1 MFFTGDYTLIVLN
14 DSLNVLGDS
23 SYVCNTNSISLT
35 AGKWELL
42 ASTSPLPKGKYLII
56 ADISDKINIHYM
68 RISKNNNI
76 DAVIGNVPYGSSH
89 INVVVDI
96 EEWTTISMYVYPA
109 ESITMNAVEAKLQVM
124 RIK

>member
-1 MFFTGDYTLIVLN
+1 M
-14 DSLNVLGDS
+14 NVLGDS
-23 SYVCNTNSISLT
+23 SHVVNTNSISLT

-42 ASTSPLPKGKYLII
+42 VSTSPLPKGKYLII

-76 DAVIGNVPYGSSH
+76 DDTIGNVPYGSSH
-89 INVVVDI
+89 INAVVDI
-96 EEWTTISMYVYPA
+96 EEGATISMYVYPA
-109 ESITMNAVEAKLQVM
+109 ESVTMNAVEAKLQIM

>member
-1 MFFTGDYTLIVLN
+1 M
-14 DSLNVLGDS
+14 NVLGDS
-23 SYVCNTNSISLT
+23 SYVQNNNSISLT

-42 ASTSPLPKGKYLII
+42 VSTSSLPKGKYLII

-76 DAVIGNVPYGSSH
+76 DTVIGNTPYGSRH
-89 INVVVDI
+89 ITTVVDI
-96 EEWTTISMYVYPA
+96 EEQTTISMYVYPA
-109 ESITMNAVEAKLQVM
+109 ESVTMNAVEAKLQIM